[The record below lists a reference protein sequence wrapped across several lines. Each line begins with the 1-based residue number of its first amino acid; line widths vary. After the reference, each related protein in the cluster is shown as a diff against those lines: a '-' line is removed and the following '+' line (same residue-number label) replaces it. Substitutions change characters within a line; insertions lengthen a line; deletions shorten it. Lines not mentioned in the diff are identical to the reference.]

1 MTTPM
6 ETLAEELLKVTLK
19 LANTVKQEE
28 SDPNEWINMLEQRQQ
43 LMNDINAWLLKGET
57 IGPRPLKYIQ
67 EAYVLDNQ
75 VISVIKEKQE
85 ELQTNLLKINQL
97 RVAGDRYSYSSG
109 PTGYG
114 AFFDTKK

>member
-1 MTTPM
+1 MTTPL
-6 ETLAEELLKVTLK
+6 ETLAKELLKVTLE
-19 LANTVKQEE
+19 LANTVKQKE

-43 LMNDINAWLLKGET
+43 LMSDINAWLIKGET

-67 EAYVLDNQ
+67 ESYVLDTQ
-75 VISVIKEKQE
+75 MISVIKEKQVE
-85 ELQTNLLKINQL
+85 IQSNLLKINQL
-97 RVAGDRYSYSSG
+97 RVAGDRYSHSSG